1 MNMQKTTVV
10 YGLILV
16 VLGIIGYIA
25 TGAAS
30 VTALIPSFFGI
41 IIVGLGLWAR
51 SEKHRGLAMHI
62 AAGLALIG
70 FIATVTGFGKVAALL
85 SGGEVARPAAAIS
98 QSIMAL
104 LSGGYLGAAIT
115 SFVTARKQR
124 KLSEGTPSTGES
136 S

>member
-1 MNMQKTTVV
+1 MNMSKTTVI

-16 VLGIIGYIA
+16 ALGIVGFFA

-41 IIVGLGLWAR
+41 IIFGLGLWAR
-51 SEKHRGLAMHI
+51 SEKRRALAMHL
-62 AAGLALIG
+62 AAGLALVG
-70 FIATVTGFGKVAALL
+70 FIATVSGFSKLAAMLG
-85 SGGEVARPAAAIS
+85 GGEVARPAAAIS

-104 LSGGYLGAAIT
+104 LSGAYLGAAIT
-115 SFVTARKQR
+115 SFVKARKQR
-124 KLSEGTPSTGES
+124 KLSEGTPSAEQS